1 MVCGIRRC
9 LRSSLFAIQLSAV
22 CLVAAVPAADAAGDF
37 YKGKQIRLLIGTDAG
52 GAYDMYARA
61 LSRHMGKHIP
71 GDPTFILENMP
82 GAAGLQAANYIYN
95 VAPRDGTVIA
105 GAPNAIPTAP
115 LTNPGGVKFDP
126 NQLSWIGSATKELYV
141 GYVWHDAPIRTFEEA
156 RNTEV
161 LMGGVTVGSFSADVG
176 IMARNFFGMKF
187 KTVIGYKSSP
197 EIQLA
202 VQRGE
207 VHGVMGTAYS
217 ALKIAQADWL
227 AQNKIRIIVQ
237 YGLQRHPLYPDVPLY
252 IDFAKNEEQRQAILF
267 YTGNL
272 AHGKPY
278 FAPPGIPAERLAI
291 LRQAFDETMKDPEFL
306 QDIASGGGDIDGPM
320 TGQALAK
327 FVAEEN
333 STSPRVIQMVHDV
346 LAKF

>member
-1 MVCGIRRC
+1 MSAFGRR
-9 LRSSLFAIQLSAV
+9 LLSFAFGPALTAV
-22 CLVAAVPAADAAGDF
+22 WLAAVPGAVAAEDF

-61 LSRHMGKHIP
+61 LSRHMGAHIP
-71 GDPTFILENMP
+71 GAPTFILDNMP
-82 GAAGLQAANYIYN
+82 GAAGLQAANYIFN

-105 GAPNAIPTAP
+105 ATPNAIPIAP

-126 NQLSWIGSATKELYV
+126 DKLSWIGSATKELYV
-141 GYVWHDAPIRTFEEA
+141 GYVWHDAPIKNFEEA
-156 RNTEV
+156 RNTQV
-161 LMGGVTVGSFSADVG
+161 LMGGVAVGSFSTDVG
-176 IMARNFFGMKF
+176 IMAANFFGMKF
-187 KTVIGYKSSP
+187 KTITGYKSSP

-227 AQNKIRIIVQ
+227 AQNKIRVIVQ

-252 IDFAKNEEQRQAILF
+252 MDFAKTEAQRKAILF

-278 FAPPGIPAERLAI
+278 FAPPEIPADRLTI
-291 LRQAFDETMKDPEFL
+291 LRRAFDDTMKDPEFIK
-306 QDIASGGGDIDGPM
+306 DIAAGGGDVDSPM
-320 TGQALAK
+320 TGEELAK

-333 STSPRVIQMVHDV
+333 ATPPDVIDMVHKV
-346 LAKF
+346 LANF